1 MDASEEDEEL
11 HNTAKQVHNQWKKK
25 LVRNVEKFVKLAN
38 VIRVPLPLST
48 ESTPLHNK
56 LGNELKL
63 GSSSLVLPTQNSVYQ
78 IQFATKFLGRQQ
90 QQ

>member
-1 MDASEEDEEL
+1 MDARCKMKNYIILQNRYIISGR
-11 HNTAKQVHNQWKKK
+11 KK
-25 LVRNVEKFVKLAN
+25 LVEKLVKLAN

-63 GSSSLVLPTQNSVYQ
+63 GSSSYSEFCVLDIVRNKVLRETTTIVIFSE
-78 IQFATKFLGRQQ
+78 
-90 QQ
+90 